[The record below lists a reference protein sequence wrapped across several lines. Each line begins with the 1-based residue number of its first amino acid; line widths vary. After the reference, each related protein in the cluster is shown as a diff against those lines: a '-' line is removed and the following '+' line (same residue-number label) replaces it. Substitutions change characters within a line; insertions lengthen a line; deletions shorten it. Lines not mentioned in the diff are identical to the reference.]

1 MRVAIYA
8 RVSTESQEAR
18 GTIGSQLE
26 VLRKRVATEEHELVA
41 EYRDDG
47 WSGARLDR
55 PGLDALR
62 DAAEAG
68 RLDAVWCLSP
78 DRLARLYAY
87 QVIVLDE
94 LAHHGVTVL
103 FHDTPPLADDP
114 QAQLLTQVQ
123 GVIAEYE
130 RAKIAERYR
139 RGKLWRARAGEVIA
153 WKCSYGYRRIARS
166 AERAAHLEIY
176 EPEAMI
182 VRRIFRDYVE
192 SNLSMR
198 QISWQL
204 NQDLVP
210 SPSGKAVWGVSMI
223 GRLIRNEA
231 YVGRAYYNRTASVLH
246 RHPTKAKR
254 QIKRPRDQWIPIPV
268 PAILDEELFEAA
280 QRVSYDNSQ
289 WSPRRTE
296 PNHWLLRGLVKCGHC
311 GVSVSCHKMRGRNG
325 AFHYYYYCRNHDPLR
340 AGGDQ
345 RRCPERNVRA
355 DELDAFVF
363 DQVRATML
371 RPDVLL
377 AGEAEVSTRREA
389 GSDELLATQLASLDR
404 KIDAV
409 AAERRRLADLYRAS
423 FIERE
428 ELLRRGKE
436 LEQRSRALNAQH
448 RALIDQREELAQQN
462 RLRERVEGFARRVRA
477 TIDRLDFTQR
487 QKLLRLVIDEVRVSG
502 WLVEIRFRI
511 PLDNPSEPPNTRVST
526 KNRLRSLH
534 IEDDRVVHQAVDSG
548 NHHGMVWKDLIP
560 VGEWLIGGDQHR
572 ASLVSCTDQFEQHRG
587 LGVILMYIGEVVEDQ
602 QVVFVEL
609 ADGSFELQRLTS
621 GLQLLHDLS
630 GAGEQD
636 AIAVLDKCA
645 TDGRSG
651 MALAGTWRAEQQQVG
666 RLVQPGVACG
676 ERHNA
681 RLAQHRHDREVEI
694 VECLAGEQTCVG
706 KITLGSPAATFGN
719 LQLGECTEEPC
730 RRPAFLVSTFGEFG
744 PKPGDRRQAKVMQL
758 QRQAR
763 GVDLDR
769 AHDGSPTCGALSK
782 AS

>member
-26 VLRKRVATEEHELVA
+26 ALRKRVATEGHELVA

-78 DRLARLYAY
+78 DRLARMYAY

-231 YVGRAYYNRTASVLH
+231 YLGRAYYNRTVSVLD

-289 WSPRRTE
+289 WSPRRAE

-325 AFHYYYYCRNHDPLR
+325 ASHYYYYCRNHDPLR
-340 AGGDQ
+340 AGGEH

-355 DELDAFVF
+355 GELDAFVF

-377 AGEAEVSTRREA
+377 AGEAAVSTRREA

-404 KIDAV
+404 KVEAI
-409 AAERRRLADLYRAS
+409 AAERRRLADLYQAS

-436 LEQRSRALNAQH
+436 LELRSSALNAQQ

-462 RLRERVEGFARRVRA
+462 RLRDRVEGFARRVQA
-477 TIDRLDFTQR
+477 TIDRLDFAQR

-511 PLDNPSEPPNTRVST
+511 PLDNPPEPPNTRVST
-526 KNRLRSLH
+526 KDRLRSLH
-534 IEDDRVVHQAVDSG
+534 INRGRKLSSARACRLDPRKPPGRTPRQSHPPTPPTRSPTKATARRAAPG
-548 NHHGMVWKDLIP
+548 KHLNIP
-560 VGEWLIGGDQHR
+560 GYL
-572 ASLVSCTDQFEQHRG
+572 
-587 LGVILMYIGEVVEDQ
+587 
-602 QVVFVEL
+602 
-609 ADGSFELQRLTS
+609 
-621 GLQLLHDLS
+621 
-630 GAGEQD
+630 
-636 AIAVLDKCA
+636 
-645 TDGRSG
+645 
-651 MALAGTWRAEQQQVG
+651 
-666 RLVQPGVACG
+666 
-676 ERHNA
+676 
-681 RLAQHRHDREVEI
+681 
-694 VECLAGEQTCVG
+694 G
-706 KITLGSPAATFGN
+706 KITSPEMRKITPPLTLLAQPGHGPIEVVQLEALGPGDVVVPPPALRRQIRAAAHQPVQHGQEHCPLQRETVLALPRHGLDHGPAAG
-719 LQLGECTEEPC
+719 L
-730 RRPAFLVSTFGEFG
+730 RP
-744 PKPGDRRQAKVMQL
+744 
-758 QRQAR
+758 
-763 GVDLDR
+763 
-769 AHDGSPTCGALSK
+769 
-782 AS
+782 

>member
-26 VLRKRVATEEHELVA
+26 VLRKRVAAEGHELVA

-78 DRLARLYAY
+78 DRLARMYAY

-153 WKCSYGYRRIARS
+153 WKCSYGYRRVARS

-176 EPEAMI
+176 EPEAMV

-231 YVGRAYYNRTASVLH
+231 YVGRAYYNRTASVLD
-246 RHPTKAKR
+246 RYPTKAKR

-268 PAILDEELFEAA
+268 PAILDEQLFEAA
-280 QRVSYDNSQ
+280 QRVSYDNSK
-289 WSPRRTE
+289 WSPRRAE
-296 PNHWLLRGLVKCGHC
+296 PNHWLLRGFVKCGRC

-325 AFHYYYYCRNHDPLR
+325 SFHYYYYCRNHDPLR
-340 AGGDQ
+340 AGGEQ

-377 AGEAEVSTRREA
+377 TGDAAVSTRRKT
-389 GSDELLATQLASLDR
+389 GSDELLATQLASLNR

-409 AAERRRLADLYRAS
+409 AAERRRLADLYQAS
-423 FIERE
+423 FIERP

-436 LEQRSRALNAQH
+436 LEQRSNTLNAQH
-448 RALIDQREELAQQN
+448 RALIDQREELAQQST
-462 RLRERVEGFARRVRA
+462 LRDRVEGFARRVRA
-477 TIDRLDFTQR
+477 TIDRLDFAQR

-511 PLDNPSEPPNTRVST
+511 PLDDPPEPTNARVSI

-534 IEDDRVVHQAVDSG
+534 RDDLGIVDQAIDER
-548 NHHGMVWKDLIP
+548 DDT
-560 VGEWLIGGDQHR
+560 GG
-572 ASLVSCTDQFEQHRG
+572 
-587 LGVILMYIGEVVEDQ
+587 IGED
-602 QVVFVEL
+602 L
-609 ADGSFELQRLTS
+609 APFGERSVGGHQGGSFLVTAADQLEHQIGVAVGIGQIPDLVDCQELWPGVVAQAAAQR
-621 GLQLLHDLS
+621 GVAVECAQIAEQLA
-630 GAGEQD
+630 GAGEQHRVTAD
-636 AIAVLDKCA
+636 QCLVCDILRQC
-645 TDGRSG
+645 R
-651 MALAGTWRAEQQQVG
+651 LAGAVRADQNHIGCLVEKLECHQ
-666 RLVQPGVACG
+666 RLDGATVAALG
-676 ERHNA
+676 PVP
-681 RLAQHRHDREVEI
+681 VEI
-694 VECLAGEQTCVG
+694 AERLEAAEMGG
-706 KITLGSPAATFGN
+706 FHATFEAAPRA
-719 LQLGECTEEPC
+719 LLFLPGEEWRNPFS
-730 RRPAFLVSTFGEFG
+730 A
-744 PKPGDRRQAKVMQL
+744 GDL
-758 QRQAR
+758 
-763 GVDLDR
+763 
-769 AHDGSPTCGALSK
+769 
-782 AS
+782 

>member
-26 VLRKRVATEEHELVA
+26 VLRKRVAAEGHELVA

-47 WSGARLDR
+47 CSGARLDR

-62 DAAEAG
+62 DTAEAG

-78 DRLARLYAY
+78 DRLARMYAY

-94 LAHHGVTVL
+94 LARHGVAVL

-153 WKCSYGYRRIARS
+153 WKCSYGYRRIARC
-166 AERAAHLEIY
+166 AERAAHLEVH
-176 EPEAMI
+176 EPEAAI

-192 SNLSMR
+192 NNLSMR

-210 SPSGKAVWGVSMI
+210 SPSGKAVWGVSVI

-231 YVGRAYYNRTASVLH
+231 YVGRAYYNRTASILD
-246 RHPTKAKR
+246 RHPAKAKR
-254 QIKRPRDQWIPIPV
+254 QIRRPRDQWIPIAV
-268 PAILDEELFEAA
+268 PAILGEELFEAA
-280 QRVSYDNSQ
+280 QRVSYDNSK

-296 PNHWLLRGLVKCGHC
+296 PNHWLLRGLVKCGRC
-311 GVSVSCHKMRGRNG
+311 SVSVSCHKMRGRNG
-325 AFHYYYYCRNHDPLR
+325 VFNHYYYCRNHDPLR
-340 AGGDQ
+340 AGGEH

-377 AGEAEVSTRREA
+377 TGEVAVSTPREA
-389 GSDELLATQLASLDR
+389 GSDELLATQLARLDR
-404 KIDAV
+404 KIDSV
-409 AAERRRLADLYRAS
+409 GAERRRLADLYQAS

-436 LEQRSRALNAQH
+436 LELRRSALNAQ
-448 RALIDQREELAQQN
+448 RQALIDQREELAQQN
-462 RLRERVEGFARRVRA
+462 RLRDCVEGFAHRVRA

-487 QKLLRLVIDEVRVSG
+487 QNLLRLVVDEVRVTG
-502 WLVEIRFRI
+502 WQVEIRFRI
-511 PLDNPSEPPNTRVST
+511 PLDSPPEPPTTGVSS
-526 KNRLRSLH
+526 KDRLRSLH
-534 IEDDRVVHQAVDSG
+534 G
-548 NHHGMVWKDLIP
+548 N
-560 VGEWLIGGDQHR
+560 
-572 ASLVSCTDQFEQHRG
+572 
-587 LGVILMYIGEVVEDQ
+587 
-602 QVVFVEL
+602 
-609 ADGSFELQRLTS
+609 
-621 GLQLLHDLS
+621 
-630 GAGEQD
+630 
-636 AIAVLDKCA
+636 
-645 TDGRSG
+645 
-651 MALAGTWRAEQQQVG
+651 
-666 RLVQPGVACG
+666 
-676 ERHNA
+676 ER
-681 RLAQHRHDREVEI
+681 
-694 VECLAGEQTCVG
+694 
-706 KITLGSPAATFGN
+706 
-719 LQLGECTEEPC
+719 
-730 RRPAFLVSTFGEFG
+730 
-744 PKPGDRRQAKVMQL
+744 
-758 QRQAR
+758 
-763 GVDLDR
+763 
-769 AHDGSPTCGALSK
+769 
-782 AS
+782 

>member
-26 VLRKRVATEEHELVA
+26 VLRKRVATEGHELVA
-41 EYRDDG
+41 EYCDDG

-78 DRLARLYAY
+78 DRLARMYAY

-94 LAHHGVTVL
+94 MAHHGVKVL

-166 AERAAHLEIY
+166 ADRAAHLEIY
-176 EPEAMI
+176 EPEAMF

-231 YVGRAYYNRTASVLH
+231 YVGRAYYNRTASVLD

-280 QRVSYDNSQ
+280 QRVSYDNSR
-289 WSPRRTE
+289 WSPRRAE
-296 PNHWLLRGLVKCGHC
+296 PNHWLLRGIVKCGHC

-325 AFHYYYYCRNHDPLR
+325 TFHYYYYCRNHDPLR
-340 AGGDQ
+340 AGGEH

-355 DELDAFVF
+355 GELDAFVF

-371 RPDVLL
+371 RPEVLL
-377 AGEAEVSTRREA
+377 AGEAAVSTRREA

-409 AAERRRLADLYRAS
+409 AAERRRLADLYQAS

-436 LEQRSRALNAQH
+436 LELRSSALNAQ
-448 RALIDQREELAQQN
+448 RQALIDQREELAQQN
-462 RLRERVEGFARRVRA
+462 RLRDCVEDFARRVRT
-477 TIDRLDFTQR
+477 TIDRLDFGQR

-511 PLDNPSEPPNTRVST
+511 PLDNPPEPPNTRVST

-534 IEDDRVVHQAVDSG
+534 GQDVNMMREPVEQRSGQSFGAEDRGPLIEWQIA
-548 NHHGMVWKDLIP
+548 
-560 VGEWLIGGDQHR
+560 GDQ
-572 ASLVSCTDQFEQHRG
+572 RG
-587 LGVILMYIGEVVEDQ
+587 ATLI
-602 QVVFVEL
+602 
-609 ADGSFELQRLTS
+609 ALTEH
-621 GLQLLHDLS
+621 L
-630 GAGEQD
+630 
-636 AIAVLDKCA
+636 
-645 TDGRSG
+645 
-651 MALAGTWRAEQQQVG
+651 
-666 RLVQPGVACG
+666 
-676 ERHNA
+676 
-681 RLAQHRHDREVEI
+681 
-694 VECLAGEQTCVG
+694 
-706 KITLGSPAATFGN
+706 
-719 LQLGECTEEPC
+719 EE
-730 RRPAFLVSTFGEFG
+730 
-744 PKPGDRRQAKVMQL
+744 
-758 QRQAR
+758 
-763 GVDLDR
+763 
-769 AHDGSPTCGALSK
+769 
-782 AS
+782 

>member
-26 VLRKRVATEEHELVA
+26 VLRKRVATEGHELVA

-78 DRLARLYAY
+78 DRLARMYAY
-87 QVIVLDE
+87 QVIVVDE

-166 AERAAHLEIY
+166 AERAAHLVIY
-176 EPEAMI
+176 EPEAVI

-204 NQDLVP
+204 NQELVP
-210 SPSGKAVWGVSMI
+210 SPSGKAIWGVSVI

-231 YVGRAYYNRTASVLH
+231 YIGRAYYNRTASVLD
-246 RHPTKAKR
+246 RHPAKAKR
-254 QIKRPRDQWIPIPV
+254 QVRRPRDQWIPIAV
-268 PAILDEELFEAA
+268 PAIIGEELFEAA
-280 QRVSYDNSQ
+280 QHVSYDNAK

-296 PNHWLLRGLVKCGHC
+296 PDRWLLRGLVKCGHC

-325 AFHYYYYCRNHDPLR
+325 SFHYYYYCRNHDPLR
-340 AGGDQ
+340 AGGEH

-355 DELDAFVF
+355 GELDAFVF

-377 AGEAEVSTRREA
+377 AGEAAVSTRREA

-404 KIDAV
+404 KINAV
-409 AAERRRLADLYRAS
+409 DAERRRLADLYQAS

-436 LEQRSRALNAQH
+436 LELRRSALNAQ
-448 RALIDQREELAQQN
+448 RQALIDQREELAQQN
-462 RLRERVEGFARRVRA
+462 RLRDRVEGFARRVQA
-477 TIDRLDFTQR
+477 TIDRLDFAQR
-487 QKLLRLVIDEVRVSG
+487 QSLLRLVIDEVRVSG

-511 PLDNPSEPPNTRVST
+511 PLDNPPEPPNTRVST

-534 IEDDRVVHQAVDSG
+534 KWLGRVIPRSHYRSLQELEMAPWHPMISDVVSAPSSG
-548 NHHGMVWKDLIP
+548 G
-560 VGEWLIGGDQHR
+560 
-572 ASLVSCTDQFEQHRG
+572 HRG
-587 LGVILMYIGEVVEDQ
+587 SAMCRHY
-602 QVVFVEL
+602 
-609 ADGSFELQRLTS
+609 ASS
-621 GLQLLHDLS
+621 S
-630 GAGEQD
+630 
-636 AIAVLDKCA
+636 
-645 TDGRSG
+645 
-651 MALAGTWRAEQQQVG
+651 MTWRA
-666 RLVQPGVACG
+666 
-676 ERHNA
+676 
-681 RLAQHRHDREVEI
+681 I
-694 VECLAGEQTCVG
+694 
-706 KITLGSPAATFGN
+706 
-719 LQLGECTEEPC
+719 
-730 RRPAFLVSTFGEFG
+730 RRSAVPRPSVNRSYTLVSTC
-744 PKPGDRRQAKVMQL
+744 
-758 QRQAR
+758 
-763 GVDLDR
+763 R
-769 AHDGSPTCGALSK
+769 AWSRCPLS
-782 AS
+782 ANN

>member
-26 VLRKRVATEEHELVA
+26 VLRKRVATEGHELVA
-41 EYRDDG
+41 EYCDDG

-78 DRLARLYAY
+78 DRLARMYAY

-94 LAHHGVTVL
+94 MAHHGVKVL

-166 AERAAHLEIY
+166 ADRAAHLEIY
-176 EPEAMI
+176 EPEAMF

-231 YVGRAYYNRTASVLH
+231 YVGRAYYNRTASVLD

-280 QRVSYDNSQ
+280 QRVSYDNSR
-289 WSPRRTE
+289 WSPRRAE
-296 PNHWLLRGLVKCGHC
+296 PNHWLLRGIVKCGHC

-325 AFHYYYYCRNHDPLR
+325 TFHYYYYCRNHDPLR
-340 AGGDQ
+340 AGGEH

-355 DELDAFVF
+355 GELDAFVF

-371 RPDVLL
+371 RPEVLL
-377 AGEAEVSTRREA
+377 AGEAAVSTRREA

-409 AAERRRLADLYRAS
+409 AAERRRLADLYQAS

-436 LEQRSRALNAQH
+436 LELRSSALNAQ
-448 RALIDQREELAQQN
+448 RQALIDQREELAQQN
-462 RLRERVEGFARRVRA
+462 RLRDCVEDFARRVRT
-477 TIDRLDFTQR
+477 TIDRLDFGQR

-511 PLDNPSEPPNTRVST
+511 PLDNPPEPPNTRVST

-534 IEDDRVVHQAVDSG
+534 GQDVNMMREPIEQRAGESFRSKDRG
-548 NHHGMVWKDLIP
+548 PLI
-560 VGEWLIGGDQHR
+560 EWQIAGDQR
-572 ASLVSCTDQFEQHRG
+572 GATLVALTEHLEEQFRTNG
-587 LGVILMYIGEVVEDQ
+587 
-602 QVVFVEL
+602 
-609 ADGSFELQRLTS
+609 
-621 GLQLLHDLS
+621 
-630 GAGEQD
+630 
-636 AIAVLDKCA
+636 
-645 TDGRSG
+645 
-651 MALAGTWRAEQQQVG
+651 
-666 RLVQPGVACG
+666 G
-676 ERHNA
+676 ERHV
-681 RLAQHRHDREVEI
+681 AQFIDDQQLDGVEV
-694 VECLAGEQTCVG
+694 
-706 KITLGSPAATFGN
+706 F
-719 LQLGECTEEPC
+719 LQCP
-730 RRPAFLVSTFGEFG
+730 
-744 PKPGDRRQAKVMQL
+744 
-758 QRQAR
+758 
-763 GVDLDR
+763 
-769 AHDGSPTCGALSK
+769 
-782 AS
+782 